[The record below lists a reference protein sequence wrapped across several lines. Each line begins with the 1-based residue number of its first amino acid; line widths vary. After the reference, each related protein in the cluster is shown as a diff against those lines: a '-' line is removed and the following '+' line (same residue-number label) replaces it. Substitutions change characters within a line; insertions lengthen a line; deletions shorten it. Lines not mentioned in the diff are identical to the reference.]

1 MTTVYVKKINESN
14 MMFDSDEQGVI
25 YEISEAFSFF
35 APGYKYDRRFRNH
48 MWDGRIHLANART
61 RLMPLGLIGELK
73 RFCEHYGYDFVDQTE
88 QHMIIKIDPLDD
100 FDSFVSSLNLPFEP
114 RDYQIKA
121 VKHAIE
127 KNRAT
132 VISPTGCHAKG
143 SKVLMSDG
151 TFKTVEDVVVGD
163 RLIGYNGQYR
173 TVLKLCRGKDV
184 MYRIT
189 PNRNRAKPFIVNGEH
204 ILALH
209 NTKTKELD
217 CITVNE
223 YLNKSNWY
231 KHIHHLELNAIPLEF
246 ESSHTLDIDPY
257 FMGIYLGDGHTHN
270 CAITT
275 MDEEVK
281 LYAINYVMNNFKNL
295 KINVSNN
302 GGKAFTYKFVY
313 KSGADNPL
321 ANAFRNYGINIT
333 TKDNRTTCSN
343 KFIPEE
349 YLTSSVCDRM
359 ELLAG
364 LIDTDGNL
372 STSKTYYE
380 YSTKSEQLGL
390 DIQRLAQSLGFVTNM
405 RKKNVNDTY
414 YYRITIMGDLY
425 LIPCKVSHKK
435 SNRISSIHKNEHY
448 CGFTIEELGEDNYY
462 GFMLDGDHLYYND
475 DCVLNH
481 NSGKSLIIYLLIR
494 WHLKYG
500 RRFCL
505 IVPTV
510 SLVEQM
516 RSDFENY
523 AKNDPSFNVDE
534 VVQTIG
540 GKKSQGKIVDE
551 NKSIITT
558 WQSLQHYDSSFY
570 NSFDVMYVDEAHQA
584 TASVL
589 QKIYSSAVNVPYR
602 CGFTGSLD
610 EEKIHHLQLVGSLG
624 DIFVV
629 TTTKELQDN
638 GTLSPLKI
646 HMITCKY
653 PEDESKAFYR
663 ANKKDYK
670 AEIDYLNSHLKRNM
684 FIRNIV
690 LASKG
695 TTMLLFNFK
704 VHGAELS
711 RLITEKVKEDGIDRK
726 VFFIDGNVSADERE
740 KIRQAM
746 NEENGCILISSVG
759 TTATGLNIPSIQNV
773 ILCPSKSKI
782 RNIQSIGRG
791 LRNDK
796 SSGKESCTVYDLVDD
811 MSYGRHKNY
820 CLKHAMDRLR
830 QYQEQQ
836 FDIDFHTV
844 KF

>member
-73 RFCEHYGYDFVDQTE
+73 RFCEHYEYDFVDQTE

-132 VISPTGCHAKG
+132 VISPTG
-143 SKVLMSDG
+143 
-151 TFKTVEDVVVGD
+151 
-163 RLIGYNGQYR
+163 
-173 TVLKLCRGKDV
+173 
-184 MYRIT
+184 
-189 PNRNRAKPFIVNGEH
+189 
-204 ILALH
+204 
-209 NTKTKELD
+209 
-217 CITVNE
+217 
-223 YLNKSNWY
+223 
-231 KHIHHLELNAIPLEF
+231 
-246 ESSHTLDIDPY
+246 
-257 FMGIYLGDGHTHN
+257 
-270 CAITT
+270 
-275 MDEEVK
+275 
-281 LYAINYVMNNFKNL
+281 
-295 KINVSNN
+295 
-302 GGKAFTYKFVY
+302 
-313 KSGADNPL
+313 
-321 ANAFRNYGINIT
+321 
-333 TKDNRTTCSN
+333 
-343 KFIPEE
+343 
-349 YLTSSVCDRM
+349 
-359 ELLAG
+359 
-364 LIDTDGNL
+364 
-372 STSKTYYE
+372 
-380 YSTKSEQLGL
+380 
-390 DIQRLAQSLGFVTNM
+390 
-405 RKKNVNDTY
+405 
-414 YYRITIMGDLY
+414 
-425 LIPCKVSHKK
+425 
-435 SNRISSIHKNEHY
+435 
-448 CGFTIEELGEDNYY
+448 
-462 GFMLDGDHLYYND
+462 
-475 DCVLNH
+475 
-481 NSGKSLIIYLLIR
+481 SGKSLIIYLLIR
-494 WHLKYG
+494 WHLKYD

-589 QKIYSSAVNVPYR
+589 QKIYSSAVNVPHR

-610 EEKIHHLQLVGSLG
+610 EEKIHHLQLIGSLG

-844 KF
+844 NF